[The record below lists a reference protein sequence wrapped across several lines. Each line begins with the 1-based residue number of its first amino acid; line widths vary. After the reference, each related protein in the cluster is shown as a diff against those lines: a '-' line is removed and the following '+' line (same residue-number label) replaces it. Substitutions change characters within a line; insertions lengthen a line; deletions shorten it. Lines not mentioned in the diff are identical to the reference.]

1 MENASDA
8 LKMAFAIFVFVIAIT
23 ITFALLTQ
31 AKNTAD
37 YVLFYSDQTNF
48 QPHVETLEEVTVS
61 YQDVVSTLYRYYKES
76 ISVTIVLD
84 KEYKFDLEKASSNV
98 KTIEE
103 DIGNFIND
111 KLKAYKNSNFKEE
124 FVEIPIS
131 GIYDYGEDGT
141 EIIVSSGGKKVFVT
155 YTALQN

>member
-1 MENASDA
+1 MENAADA

-23 ITFALLTQ
+23 VTFALLTE

-37 YVLFYSDQTNF
+37 VVLFYSDETNF
-48 QPHVETLEEVTVS
+48 QPHVESLEKATVS

-76 ISVTIVLD
+76 ICVTIVLD
-84 KEYKFDLEKASSNV
+84 DEEYKFDLEKPSSD
-98 KTIEE
+98 TEIIEAE
-103 DIGNFIND
+103 IGKFIKEELSN
-111 KLKAYKNSNFKEE
+111 YKDRPFREE

-141 EIIVSSGGKKVFVT
+141 EIIVSSGGKKVYVT
-155 YTALQN
+155 YTAL

>member
-1 MENASDA
+1 MENAADA

-23 ITFALLTQ
+23 VTFALLTE

-37 YVLFYSDQTNF
+37 VVLFYSDETNF
-48 QPHVETLEEVTVS
+48 QPHVESLEEVTAS

-76 ISVTIVLD
+76 ICVTIILD
-84 KEYKFDLEKASSNV
+84 EEYKFDLESPSSD
-98 KTIEE
+98 TEIIEAE
-103 DIGNFIND
+103 IGKFI
-111 KLKAYKNSNFKEE
+111 KEELKDYKGRLFREE

-141 EIIVSSGGKKVFVT
+141 EIIVSSGGKKVYVT
-155 YTALQN
+155 YTAL